1 MQTYLET
8 GQTLSTLLEQ
18 ARRVG
23 EVRIRREDGETFV
36 LKPEKAKQSALD
48 VEGIDLDISTSE
60 IIEFIHEGRKPL

>member
-8 GQTLSTLLEQ
+8 GQNLSTLLEQ

-23 EVRIRREDGETFV
+23 EVRIRRENGETFV
-36 LKPEKAKQSALD
+36 LKPEKAKRSALD

-60 IIEFIHEGRKPL
+60 IIEFIHDGRKPF